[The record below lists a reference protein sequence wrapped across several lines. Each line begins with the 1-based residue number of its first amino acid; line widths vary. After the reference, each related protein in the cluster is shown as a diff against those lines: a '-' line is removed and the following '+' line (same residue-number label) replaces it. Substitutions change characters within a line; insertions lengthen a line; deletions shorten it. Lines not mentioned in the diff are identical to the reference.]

1 MKLKTLIGIF
11 GLLVMT
17 VFVFFGQTFCDFL
30 NGDYGDWLN
39 AALWTVITAVVLT
52 TLLILAVVGM
62 SKQGAQVRTWH
73 VVGIV
78 CFALFVGASC
88 FMAAPSVVHTFTVL
102 SRKGDIADKAREI
115 RDNTDMM
122 YQEYISQAAAR
133 SFTLKSNID
142 VYLIDAPADLEG
154 MYPND
159 DVYNLTFAEDQ
170 AEIFEQGLLVKCD
183 KTWTDKLRAK
193 CESDLIT
200 NFSLFTAGSS
210 LKNLV
215 AFHKGRYT
223 EFSDHFSTIKTPFEQ
238 NNRFTSPE
246 FKFAYVDY
254 AAEVSE
260 LFGKRYT
267 HAGGIVLFI
276 FALLL
281 GSCPFIFVKNNK
293 VKNARKAKGGDG
305 VYSQGYALK

>member
-1 MKLKTLIGIF
+1 MKLKTLIGII

-17 VFVFFGQTFCDFL
+17 AFVFFGQTFCDFL

-62 SKQGAQVRTWH
+62 SKQGAHVQTWH
-73 VVGIV
+73 VVGII

-122 YQEYISQAAAR
+122 YQEYTSQAEAR
-133 SFTLKSNID
+133 SFTLKSNIE
-142 VYLIDAPADLEG
+142 VYLVDAPANLED
-154 MYPND
+154 MYPDD
-159 DVYNLTFAEDQ
+159 DVYNLTFPEDQ
-170 AEIFEQGLLVKCD
+170 AEIFEQGLLIKCD
-183 KTWTDKLRAK
+183 KTWADKLRAK
-193 CESDLIT
+193 YESDLIT
-200 NFSLFTAGSS
+200 NFSLLSAGSS
-210 LKNLV
+210 LKNLI

-223 EFSDHFSTIKTPFEQ
+223 EFSDHFSSIKTPFEQ
-238 NNRFTSPE
+238 NSSFSSPE
-246 FKFAYVDY
+246 FKFVYVDY
-254 AAEVSE
+254 SAEVSD
-260 LFGKRYT
+260 LFGNRSA
-267 HAGGIVLFI
+267 HAGGIALFI

-293 VKNARKAKGGDG
+293 VKNARKSKGGDG
-305 VYSQGYALK
+305 IYCQGYPLK